1 MIWGYH
7 YFRKHPNTSWG
18 ERCLIGMFFGVQ
30 IPPKTQVFGSLGLVS
45 FWKLCGNFWQKKHQN
60 KKTEDI
66 FNPGKFDLKN
76 TPWVNNK
83 QTFGNNIQGG
93 LYLLI
98 PRTSVFFCVL
108 GRWTEDSVRAWS
120 QDAFPPLSLVML
132 RLLVGCGGLLL
143 AYLGA
148 KAFLHF
154 RELRKEDDISDR
166 WYLLIFQDV
175 SKFWDSKPTPKP
187 NQNPWW

>member
-1 MIWGYH
+1 MIWGGNPL
-7 YFRKHPNTSWG
+7 FSETSKYLLRWMVFD
-18 ERCLIGMFFGVQ
+18 RYVFGVQ
-30 IPPKTQVFGSLGLVS
+30 IPPKTKVFGSLGLVS

-98 PRTSVFFCVL
+98 PPTSVFFCVL

-154 RELRKEDDISDR
+154 RELRKKMT
-166 WYLLIFQDV
+166 FQID
-175 SKFWDSKPTPKP
+175 
-187 NQNPWW
+187 NI

>member
-1 MIWGYH
+1 
-7 YFRKHPNTSWG
+7 
-18 ERCLIGMFFGVQ
+18 MFDRYVFGVQ
-30 IPPKTQVFGSLGLVS
+30 NTSKNQVFGSLGLVS

-60 KKTEDI
+60 KKREHI
-66 FNPGKFDLKN
+66 FNPVKFDVKKYAMSLKK
-76 TPWVNNK
+76 K
-83 QTFGNNIQGG
+83 QTFGDNIQGG

-98 PRTSVFFCVL
+98 PPTSVFFCVL
-108 GRWTEDSVRAWS
+108 GRWTDDLVRAWS

-154 RELRKEDDISDR
+154 RELRKEDDIS
-166 WYLLIFQDV
+166 
-175 SKFWDSKPTPKP
+175 KFWDSQPTQTPPKTP
-187 NQNPWW
+187 SKL